1 MNIYFVATHEEG
13 RLFIFQNAETALV
26 KIRKGV
32 VTTPTLLKDLNR
44 TSFLQMLPS
53 IKKISQA
60 SLKYGQ
66 TRNGANSPLKRC
78 VRVIKVSHYLGVV
91 LYRYPYQE
99 LRLDSVVNFRHCFLP
114 STDAVLVMYKVETIL
129 EKLIILL

>member
-53 IKKISQA
+53 IKKSV
-60 SLKYGQ
+60 K
-66 TRNGANSPLKRC
+66 PL
-78 VRVIKVSHYLGVV
+78 
-91 LYRYPYQE
+91 
-99 LRLDSVVNFRHCFLP
+99 
-114 STDAVLVMYKVETIL
+114 
-129 EKLIILL
+129 